1 MAKREAQ
8 EQGGRKHEAARAAA
22 WNEQKL
28 PNMTRSLDTTD
39 RRILALLQE
48 DATRPVAEIA
58 AAVGLSQTPCWRR
71 IQRLRADGV
80 IERTVAILDP
90 VRVGLGL
97 SVFVEIQA
105 HDHSEDW
112 LNRFAATASAIPEV
126 LDVFRMAGETD
137 YLLRVAVRD
146 MAHFDDFY
154 RRLVAAVPMRNVTSR
169 FVMERVKS
177 STAYPV
183 APGRGGEADPFPHE
197 PGP

>member
-1 MAKREAQ
+1 
-8 EQGGRKHEAARAAA
+8 
-22 WNEQKL
+22 
-28 PNMTRSLDTTD
+28 MTRRLDSTD

-48 DATRPVAEIA
+48 DATQSVAA
-58 AAVGLSQTPCWRR
+58 VADAVGLSQTPCWRR

-80 IERTVAILDP
+80 IERTVAILSP
-90 VRVGLGL
+90 EAVGLGL

-105 HDHSEDW
+105 QDHSADW
-112 LNRFAATASAIPEV
+112 LAAFARTAGEMPEV
-126 LDVFRMAGETD
+126 LDIFRMAGETD

-177 STAYPV
+177 ATAYPLDT
-183 APGRGGEADPFPHE
+183 AA
-197 PGP
+197 